1 MVYRVY
7 VEKKEAL
14 ANEAR
19 ALLEDLRAFLGIQSL
34 TGLRLFNRY
43 DLEGISREL
52 FDYAVQTVL
61 SEPQLDTVTSEVP
74 QGDTVFA
81 VEYLPGQYDQRAD
94 SAAQCIQILSQGER
108 PTVRTARVYV
118 LEGEL
123 TAEQVEAV
131 KKYVI
136 NPVESREASL
146 ELPETLRMEYDIPTT
161 VRTVEGFTSM
171 DAAAL
176 DALRDELGLAMDL
189 DDLKFL
195 QGYFRDDEG
204 RDPTITEIRVVDTY
218 WSDHCRHTTFS
229 THIDQVEIHDAA
241 IQAAYER
248 YLAARVEVY
257 GEEKAAKRPQTLMDI
272 ATIGAKVLKKRG
284 LLPEL
289 DESQLQELAENKRV
303 GTAAIYYAFDNT
315 INSTRYPYYAYM
327 QTYWDSVGLQT
338 RLDTTVTV
346 SDLRRMGDYDLC
358 ILSTHGAYYTY
369 EYGWLWERTA
379 TEPLILLSEKSEF
392 WSDLRY
398 GFDLLAHRVVKVN
411 GMYAV
416 NGDFFRSAYR
426 GNGIVLSETCE
437 FYGKN
442 GHVDTA
448 MADGL
453 LAGGAKAVMGYVNNV
468 YSVYSRSMLWATV
481 NRMIE
486 GETLEQAVDYAKSIY
501 GTDDIIWYNEQGG
514 RRSHAAASY
523 AMLSGSRS
531 AVLPNPYTAEEA
543 AAAA

>member
-1 MVYRVY
+1 MEHDTLRRFGCALC
-7 VEKKEAL
+7 AL
-14 ANEAR
+14 AF
-19 ALLEDLRAFLGIQSL
+19 ALTALPTAAFAQQPGEQAAVQQNLSATDVREMQQADAAVTAL
-34 TGLRLFNRY
+34 TG
-43 DLEGISREL
+43 GS
-52 FDYAVQTVL
+52 DYAQMT
-61 SEPQLDTVTSEVP
+61 EDERTE
-74 QGDTVFA
+74 
-81 VEYLPGQYDQRAD
+81 
-94 SAAQCIQILSQGER
+94 AALQQ
-108 PTVRTARVYV
+108 
-118 LEGEL
+118 
-123 TAEQVEAV
+123 
-131 KKYVI
+131 
-136 NPVESREASL
+136 
-146 ELPETLRMEYDIPTT
+146 
-161 VRTVEGFTSM
+161 
-171 DAAAL
+171 L
-176 DALRDELGLAMDL
+176 DALTAQGLVKQGSVYTDAENGMVSFTYSCGALGGILL
-189 DDLKFL
+189 T
-195 QGYFRDDEG
+195 
-204 RDPTITEIRVVDTY
+204 DPE
-218 WSDHCRHTTFS
+218 
-229 THIDQVEIHDAA
+229 EENNAA
-241 IQAAYER
+241 
-248 YLAARVEVY
+248 
-257 GEEKAAKRPQTLMDI
+257 
-272 ATIGAKVLKKRG
+272 
-284 LLPEL
+284 LPEL

-338 RLDTTVTV
+338 DLDTTVTV
-346 SDLRRMGDYDLC
+346 SDLRRMGRYDLC

-369 EYGWLWERTA
+369 EYGWLFKKTA
-379 TEPLILLSEKSEF
+379 TEPLILLTERSDF

-442 GHVDTA
+442 GHVDTS

-523 AMLSGSRS
+523 AMLSGDRS
-531 AVLPNPYTAEEA
+531 AALPNPYTAADVDA
-543 AAAA
+543 AA